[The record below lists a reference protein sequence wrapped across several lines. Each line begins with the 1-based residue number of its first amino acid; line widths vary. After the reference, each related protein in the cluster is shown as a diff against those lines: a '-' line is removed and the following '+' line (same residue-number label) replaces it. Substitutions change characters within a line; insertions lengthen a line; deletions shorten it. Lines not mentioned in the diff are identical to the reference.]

1 MSDFIGNLRSRRSI
15 RTYTEQPVSMG
26 LVREL
31 LETAVYAPSAH
42 NAQPW
47 RFIVLNEE
55 NQKHDLA
62 DTMGQVWMAELE
74 RDHIPKNVRWATVN
88 ASVERFANAPVLILA
103 CLTLEDMEKY
113 LDAERQRTERDLAVQ
128 SLAAAVQTLLLTA
141 HAEGLGAC
149 WFCAPIFCKLA
160 VREALGIP
168 EEVEPQAL
176 ITLGYPAEKP
186 KPPERYPLDAVAFLG
201 KWNNPLH
208 EQAENPER

>member
-1 MSDFIGNLRSRRSI
+1 MSDFIGNLRSRRSV
-15 RTYTEQPVSMG
+15 RNYTEQPVSMG

-55 NQKHDLA
+55 NQKHDVA
-62 DTMGQVWMAELE
+62 DAMGQVWMAELE
-74 RDHIPKNVRWATVN
+74 RDHIPKNVRWQTVN

-103 CLTLEDMEKY
+103 CLSMEDMDKY
-113 LDAERQRTERDLAVQ
+113 PDAERQRTERDLAVQ
-128 SLAAAVQTLLLTA
+128 SLAAAVQTLLLTV

-149 WFCAPIFCKLA
+149 WFCAPIFCKSA

-186 KPPERYPLDAVAFLG
+186 KSPERYPLDAVAFLG
-201 KWNNPLH
+201 KWNNPIT
-208 EQAENPER
+208 

>member
-1 MSDFIGNLRSRRSI
+1 MSDFISELRSRRSI
-15 RTYTEQPVSMG
+15 RTYTEQPVSNG

-47 RFIVLNEE
+47 RFIILTEE
-55 NQKHDLA
+55 EQKHDLA
-62 DTMGQVWMAELE
+62 DAMGQAWMAELE
-74 RDHIPKNVRWATVN
+74 RDHIPKNVRWQTVN

-103 CLTLEDMEKY
+103 CLAMEDMETY
-113 LDAERQRTERDLAVQ
+113 PDGERQRTERDLAVQ

-149 WFCAPIFCKLA
+149 WFCAPIFCKPA

-168 EEVEPQAL
+168 VEVEPQAL
-176 ITLGYPAEKP
+176 ITLGYPAEQP
-186 KPPERYPLDAVAFLG
+186 KRPERYPLGAVAFLG
-201 KWNNPLH
+201 KWDNPIT
-208 EQAENPER
+208 